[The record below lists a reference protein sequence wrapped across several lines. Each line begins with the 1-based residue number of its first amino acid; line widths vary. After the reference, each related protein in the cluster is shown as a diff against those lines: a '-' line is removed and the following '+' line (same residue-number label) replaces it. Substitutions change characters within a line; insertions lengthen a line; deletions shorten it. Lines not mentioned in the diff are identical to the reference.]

1 MIELRISSPEQI
13 TVEQAEQF
21 FLELGL
27 DTSIQRTWNVVSGR
41 RELGFVF
48 LLPQCDPS
56 DFRERVWPRMRE
68 CWRLSC
74 GWMDASSRSF
84 RGCTENFCRPSAC
97 PAVATSAA
105 ATASNSS
112 ARFEAA
118 D

>member
-27 DTSIQRTWNVVSGR
+27 DASIQRTWNTVSGR
-41 RELGFVF
+41 REPGFVF

-56 DFRERVWPRMRE
+56 DFKERVWPRMRE
-68 CWRLSC
+68 RWRLSC

-97 PAVATSAA
+97 PAVAV
-105 ATASNSS
+105 SS
-112 ARFEAA
+112 SDSSIHFEAA